1 MSRLTRDYVGD
12 PAVSPSLPAGYFEDL
27 YSTATDPWGF
37 ATRWYEHRKYAC
49 ALAALPH
56 ARYRRGYEPGC
67 SIGVFTEHLAA
78 RCDTLLATDVAQ
90 TPLRSARDR
99 LARLPQVEIERRA
112 TPEDW
117 PPGRFDLIVISE
129 LGYYLDATDL
139 RQLWAATTHALEPG
153 GTLLAVHWR
162 HFVAGYPHTGDDVHA
177 ALARQPG
184 LGRLVEHV
192 EEDFRLEV
200 YLRTPPAARSVA
212 TQTGLR

>member
-1 MSRLTRDYVGD
+1 
-12 PAVSPSLPAGYFEDL
+12 VSGSLSSEYFDALYAG
-27 YSTATDPWGF
+27 ATDPWGF

-49 ALAALPH
+49 ALAALPQ

-78 RCDTLLATDVAQ
+78 RCDRLLATDVARA
-90 TPLRSARDR
+90 PLDAARDR
-99 LARLPQVEIERRA
+99 LAGLPHVELECRA
-112 TPEDW
+112 VPENW
-117 PPGRFDLIVISE
+117 PPGSFDLLVISE
-129 LGYYLDATDL
+129 LGYYLDPVDL
-139 RQLWAATTHALEPG
+139 QRLWVAATHALEPG

-162 HFVAGYPHTGDDVHA
+162 HPVADYPQTGDDVHA
-177 ALARQPG
+177 ALAAAPG

-200 YLRTPPAARSVA
+200 YLRTPPTVRSIA